1 MPSLAAALNEG
12 PAASDGI
19 LHGDRN
25 LGGYVKIAL
34 YVIWALF
41 VAGVVY
47 SLIHVSRQTK
57 RREQLTAA
65 WPRVQAF
72 VTGSVAGWTN
82 GGGGGNRSRCFYPT
96 YQFADYRGTLFAG
109 ESEVSYANPPAPGT
123 PVEVMY
129 NPINPNQSFQVSSQ
143 DKTVIGCL
151 IPCFAAIAA
160 GALLFITVLPVN

>member
-1 MPSLAAALNEG
+1 
-12 PAASDGI
+12 
-19 LHGDRN
+19 
-25 LGGYVKIAL
+25 VKIAL
-34 YVIWALF
+34 YFIWALF
-41 VAGVVY
+41 VAGVVF
-47 SLIHVSRQTK
+47 SLIHVWRKTT
-57 RREQLTAA
+57 RREQLTAS

-109 ESEVSYANPPAPGT
+109 ESEVSCANQPAPGT

-143 DKTVIGCL
+143 DRTVIGCL

-160 GALLFITVLPVN
+160 GSFLFISVLPVS